1 MLHEG
6 CPFLFP
12 HHSKT
17 YTIHT
22 SYWLPVVL
30 LHIHLL
36 CMLIRSMQHQQKYP
50 KQSKLLLYTNNR
62 SKNHVDCQCIPFN
75 STIMYDVVILIN
87 VLYSLATSC
96 IIESTTFTV
105 CCKSCHAIICM
116 QSITKSTIATNLSL
130 SIVLH
135 KIYWQL
141 RHIRIKN
148 KSNAQFDYLLYSY
161 ATYWHFGL
169 IALPS
174 IYCDAHVHWHSKMF
188 LCFLC

>member
-1 MLHEG
+1 M
-6 CPFLFP
+6 PFFFP

-50 KQSKLLLYTNNR
+50 KQSKLLLYINNR

-96 IIESTTFTV
+96 IIESTTLILYSQSAV
-105 CCKSCHAIICM
+105 KVVNNMHAVHH
-116 QSITKSTIATNLSL
+116 QKHYSNLSL

-148 KSNAQFDYLLYSY
+148 KSNAQFGYLLCSY

-169 IALPS
+169 IVLPS
-174 IYCDAHVHWHSKMF
+174 IYCDAHVH
-188 LCFLC
+188 